1 MVKSKAR
8 MHNGQKIMRI
18 RNIISA
24 TTILLVIASCQHP
37 DGGQVIVSGSLADA
51 DRFKLVLQEMDTKA
65 IRSIDSVILDHGGKF
80 DFIFNVSEPG
90 FWLLR
95 SPEGKV
101 MVLLLNAGDRVELS
115 GSAGDFPDNVIL
127 KGPEEALLLNEFF
140 RFTRSNEHKVDSLE
154 MLLVERQDSSDYYQ
168 LTQQLDTSFRQ
179 IWESQRNY
187 EMAFIDNHP
196 GSLASLIVLNYA
208 FGMSPVLS
216 PDEDSAYY
224 VTLDSTLSR
233 QFPGNKHVK
242 FHHRRIKE
250 NKSN

>member
-1 MVKSKAR
+1 
-8 MHNGQKIMRI
+8 MRI
-18 RNIISA
+18 KNILFA
-24 TTILLVIASCQHP
+24 TAIIIGFASCQHP
-37 DGGQVIVSGSLADA
+37 SGNTVSVSGCLADA
-51 DRFKLVLQEMDTKA
+51 DGFKLVLQEMDTKE
-65 IRSIDSVILDHGGKF
+65 IHSIDSVILDRGGKF
-80 DFIFNVSEPG
+80 SFSFNTGEPG

-95 SPEGKV
+95 SSEGKV
-101 MVLLLNAGDRVELS
+101 MVLLLNKGDRVELS
-115 GSAGDFPDNVIL
+115 GSAGDFPDHVIL
-127 KGPEEALLLNEFF
+127 KGPEEALLLNDFF

-168 LTQQLDTSFRQ
+168 LTQKLDTSFRQ

-196 GSLASLIVLNYA
+196 ASLASLIVLNYA

-224 VTLDSTLSR
+224 QKLDSTLSR

-242 FHHRRIKE
+242 FHHRRIME